1 MPTLF
6 VPFNPAQARADASNV
21 ATAIQT
27 SGTNGELSGQEAQ
40 LLQRQ
45 LSAVVQAIDNNDPN
59 GAANAADVL
68 VSQVNDYVTAGKIT
82 PRGELSNQVIKLRQ
96 DFPAG

>member
-27 SGTNGELSGQEAQ
+27 SGRNGELSGQEAQ
-40 LLQRQ
+40 VLQGQ

-68 VSQVNDYVTAGKIT
+68 VDQVDQYVNAGKIT
-82 PRGELSNQVIKLRQ
+82 ARGELANAVIKLRQ
-96 DFPAG
+96 DFPAS